1 MLSINVKIN
10 YPWAFPSQHKQPLY
24 CYSFLMETSTQITFF
39 SCVGGGISKEGA
51 TIMPRL
57 QRFHLP
63 HPTCSLL
70 KAKSLPGHSE
80 LPWGGQCPMRSP
92 HVPARQLGEPG
103 CAPHTPTM
111 GHSLQLRSVFQNTL
125 GGEAASFRKHNS
137 PSSSIDNTHI
147 KPYTDIMISETQVLA
162 FLSQQ
167 KNRGNNQMLCS
178 IT

>member
-24 CYSFLMETSTQITFF
+24 CYSFLMETSTRITFF
-39 SCVGGGISKEGA
+39 SCGGGGISKEGG

-63 HPTCSLL
+63 HPGSVSHEEPPCPS
-70 KAKSLPGHSE
+70 KA
-80 LPWGGQCPMRSP
+80 
-92 HVPARQLGEPG
+92 AGEPG

-111 GHSLQLRSVFQNTL
+111 GHSLQLRSVFQNTF
-125 GGEAASFRKHNS
+125 GREAASFPKHSS

-147 KPYTDIMISETQVLA
+147 KLYTDIMFSEAQVLA
-162 FLSQQ
+162 FLTQQ

>member
-24 CYSFLMETSTQITFF
+24 CYSFLMETSTRITFF
-39 SCVGGGISKEGA
+39 SCGGGGISKEGA

-63 HPTCSLL
+63 HPGSVSHEEPPCPS
-70 KAKSLPGHSE
+70 KAA
-80 LPWGGQCPMRSP
+80 GG
-92 HVPARQLGEPG
+92 PG

-111 GHSLQLRSVFQNTL
+111 GHSLQLRSVFQNAL
-125 GGEAASFRKHNS
+125 GGEAASFPKHNS
-137 PSSSIDNTHI
+137 PSSSIDNTHV

-162 FLSQQ
+162 FLTQQ
-167 KNRGNNQMLCS
+167 KKNRGNNQMVCS